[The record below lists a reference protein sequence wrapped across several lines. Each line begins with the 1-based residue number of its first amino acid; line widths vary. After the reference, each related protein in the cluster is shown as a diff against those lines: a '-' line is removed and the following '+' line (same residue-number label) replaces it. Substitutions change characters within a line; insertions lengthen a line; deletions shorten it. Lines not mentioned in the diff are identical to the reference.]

1 MKIGNGTSKCAIILK
16 GVPQGS
22 IPGPFLFNIFL
33 NDMFK
38 FIKKADLVNY
48 ADDNTIN
55 VIEPSQQLVVQT
67 LQAESQVAIEWFTH
81 NDMLANP
88 NKFQAIFLTSSD
100 KELKIDDITLNSEPS
115 VKLLGVNLDT
125 NLNYNIH
132 VQQIC
137 KKARNHLNTLKS
149 CRHTS
154 VPATEWLYFDASFCA
169 ISNSVALYG
178 ISVV

>member
-1 MKIGNGTSKCAIILK
+1 MYPR
-16 GVPQGS
+16 VPSRG
-22 IPGPFLFNIFL
+22 FFL

-48 ADDNTIN
+48 ADDKTII

-67 LQAESQVAIEWFTH
+67 LQAESKVAIEWFTH

-88 NKFQAIFLTSSD
+88 DKFQAIFLTSSD
-100 KELKIDDITLNSEPS
+100 KEFKIDHITLNSEPS

-125 NLNYNIH
+125 DLNYNIH

-137 KKARNHLNTLKS
+137 KKAGNH
-149 CRHTS
+149 
-154 VPATEWLYFDASFCA
+154 
-169 ISNSVALYG
+169 
-178 ISVV
+178 